1 MPGADTLTGFMGVA
15 LLLAL
20 SPGPDN
26 LFVLVVSAQKGWQA
40 GLAVVIGLCLGL
52 VIQTTAVALGLAALF
67 LASATAFMGLKI
79 AGAAYLGY
87 LAWGAFRAASQ
98 VGNMAAPGQSGGAVP
113 TNGFHPL
120 RMVGRG
126 IIMNITNP
134 KVLVF
139 FLAFLPQFVDPSRGP
154 IAIQIVVLGA
164 LFIVATLLVFGGIAC
179 FSGKAGDVLRRSA
192 GVQRWLNRIAG
203 GVFLGLALNLLVM
216 RR

>member
-1 MPGADTLTGFMGVA
+1 MPGIETLAGFFGAA

-40 GLAVVIGLCLGL
+40 GLAVVVGLCLGL
-52 VIQTTAVALGLAALF
+52 VAQTAAVALGLAALF
-67 LASATAFMGLKI
+67 LASAAAFMGLKV
-79 AGAAYLGY
+79 AGAVYLAY
-87 LAWGAFRAASQ
+87 LAWGAFRAAARAGDVALSA
-98 VGNMAAPGQSGGAVP
+98 GHSDAAPG
-113 TNGFHPL
+113 NGFHPA

-126 IIMNITNP
+126 IVMNITNP

-139 FLAFLPQFVDPSRGP
+139 FLAFLPQFVDPSRGEV
-154 IAIQIVVLGA
+154 ALQIVLFGSV
-164 LFIVATLLVFGGIAC
+164 FIVATLLVFGGIAC
-179 FSGKAGDVLRRSA
+179 FSGKVGDTIRRSA

-203 GVFLGLALNLLVM
+203 AVFLGLALNLLFM